1 MDQESSCKGKLF
13 LLCIA
18 CCVSISLWLFGC
30 AHSLNQWQGE
40 QDLKEAKD
48 LMGMGDYSAS
58 EKKALGVNTAFPQAL
73 GDEALFQMGLL
84 YTLPKNPNADYE
96 KSRAFFEKLVT
107 LYPDSSRKEESV
119 AWLFAL
125 NRIVDNEKETF
136 ELQKKLR
143 LLEQTSE
150 AREKKLKQ
158 LQGLLETRQKGFA
171 RHRNTVSQMQEELE
185 AREKEIAE
193 HRDTVSQ
200 MQEELE
206 AREKEIAKYQ
216 DAVSRL
222 QDRVTEY
229 ESQLA
234 KFKNIDLTI
243 EQKKRVTTP

>member
-1 MDQESSCKGKLF
+1 MGQERSGKEGHL
-13 LLCIA
+13 LLCVA
-18 CCVSISLWLFGC
+18 CCLTVSLWLCGC
-30 AHSLNQWQGE
+30 AHSLKQGQGE

-58 EKKALGVNTAFPQAL
+58 EKKALGVMTAFPQAL

-107 LYPDSSRKEESV
+107 LYPDSSRKEEAV

-136 ELQKKLR
+136 ELQKNLR

-150 AREKKLKQ
+150 ARGKKLKQ
-158 LQGLLETRQKGFA
+158 LQGLLETREKGF
-171 RHRNTVSQMQEELE
+171 
-185 AREKEIAE
+185 AE

-200 MQEELE
+200 MHEELE
-206 AREKEIAKYQ
+206 AREEEIAEYQ
-216 DAVSRL
+216 NAVSRL
-222 QDRVTEY
+222 EGRVTDL

>member
-107 LYPDSSRKEESV
+107 LYPDSSRKEEAV

-136 ELQKKLR
+136 ELQKNLR

-150 AREKKLKQ
+150 ARGKKLKQ
-158 LQGLLETRQKGFA
+158 LQGLLETREKGF
-171 RHRNTVSQMQEELE
+171 
-185 AREKEIAE
+185 AE

-200 MQEELE
+200 MHEELE
-206 AREKEIAKYQ
+206 AREEEIAEYQ
-216 DAVSRL
+216 NAVSRL
-222 QDRVTEY
+222 EGRVTDL

>member
-136 ELQKKLR
+136 ELQKNLR

-150 AREKKLKQ
+150 ARGKKLKQ
-158 LQGLLETRQKGFA
+158 LQGLLETREKGF
-171 RHRNTVSQMQEELE
+171 
-185 AREKEIAE
+185 AE

-200 MQEELE
+200 MHEELE
-206 AREKEIAKYQ
+206 AREEEIAEYQ
-216 DAVSRL
+216 NAVSRL
-222 QDRVTEY
+222 EGRVTDL

-234 KFKNIDLTI
+234 KFKDIDLTI
-243 EQKKRVTTP
+243 EQKKRVNTP

>member
-58 EKKALGVNTAFPQAL
+58 EKKALGVMTAFPQAL

-136 ELQKKLR
+136 ELQKNLR

-150 AREKKLKQ
+150 ARGKKLKQ
-158 LQGLLETRQKGFA
+158 LQVLLETREKGFA
-171 RHRNTVSQMQEELE
+171 EHRDTVSQMHEELE

-193 HRDTVSQ
+193 
-200 MQEELE
+200 
-206 AREKEIAKYQ
+206 YQ
-216 DAVSRL
+216 NAVSRL
-222 QDRVTEY
+222 EGRVTDL

>member
-84 YTLPKNPNADYE
+84 YALPKNPNADFE
-96 KSRAFFEKLVT
+96 KSGAFFQKLVT
-107 LYPDSSRKEESV
+107 LYPDSSRKEEAS
-119 AWLFAL
+119 AWIFLL
-125 NRIVDNEKETF
+125 PGKVGNEKETL
-136 ELQKKLR
+136 ELQNKVKMM
-143 LLEQTSE
+143 EQASE
-150 AREKKLKQ
+150 ARGKKLKQ
-158 LQGLLETRQKGFA
+158 LEEKLAAREKEVAEHRDAVTQLQNRLE
-171 RHRNTVSQMQEELE
+171 EELE
-185 AREKEIAE
+185 AREKEAAE
-193 HRDTVSQ
+193 HRD
-200 MQEELE
+200 
-206 AREKEIAKYQ
+206 
-216 DAVSRL
+216 AVTQL
-222 QDRVTEY
+222 QNRVTEL

-234 KFKNIDLTI
+234 KFKTIDLTI
-243 EQKKRVTTP
+243 EQKKRATVP

>member
-1 MDQESSCKGKLF
+1 MGQERSGKGEHL

-58 EKKALGVNTAFPQAL
+58 EKKALGVMTAFPQAL

-136 ELQKKLR
+136 ELQKNLR

-150 AREKKLKQ
+150 ARGKKLKQ
-158 LQGLLETRQKGFA
+158 LQGLLETREKGF
-171 RHRNTVSQMQEELE
+171 
-185 AREKEIAE
+185 AE

-222 QDRVTEY
+222 QDLVTEY

>member
-1 MDQESSCKGKLF
+1 MDQERSWKGKLF

-58 EKKALGVNTAFPQAL
+58 EKKALGVMTAFPQAL

-107 LYPDSSRKEESV
+107 LYPDSSRKEEAS
-119 AWLFAL
+119 AWLLLLTTRAA
-125 NRIVDNEKETF
+125 NEREID
-136 ELQKKLR
+136 ELQKR
-143 LLEQTSE
+143 VRVIEQTLE
-150 AREKKLKQ
+150 AREKELKR
-158 LQGLLETRQKGFA
+158 LQGRLETRQKGLA
-171 RHRNTVSQMQEELE
+171 EQKDTVSQVQEELE
-185 AREKEIAE
+185 ASEREIAE
-193 HRDTVSQ
+193 YKDT
-200 MQEELE
+200 
-206 AREKEIAKYQ
+206 
-216 DAVSRL
+216 VSRL
-222 QDRVTEY
+222 QGRVDEL

-234 KFKNIDLTI
+234 KFKDIDLTI